1 MNSEVIYQSGQRVT
15 VNGWYEVAG
24 APNAQ
29 HALHPGELFPN
40 HDGRAVCW
48 RLLHAEPVSEEVID
62 SVRQNMKPTPAE
74 LIARLR
80 RERRNTRAG

>member
-1 MNSEVIYQSGQRVT
+1 MIYQSGQRVT

-29 HALHPGELFPN
+29 YALHPGDLFPN

-48 RLLHAEPVSEEVID
+48 RLFQVEPMSEEVLD
-62 SVRQNMKPTPAE
+62 GVRKNMQPTPAE

-80 RERRNTRAG
+80 REGRNARADTLKY